1 MRAGSHTSFAMQH
14 WLVKSEPEAYSW
26 ETFLRDKKTAWTGV
40 RNFAAR
46 NHLRAMRKG
55 DQVLFYESV
64 TTKAVVGVAE
74 VTKEAFPDATAE
86 EGDWSA
92 VELKAAR
99 SLPRLVTLD
108 QIKAEKALANIML
121 VRQGRLSVMPL
132 KPEEF
137 EKILEFSSKN

>member
-1 MRAGSHTSFAMQH
+1 MQH
-14 WLVKSEPEAYSW
+14 WLVKSEPEAYAW
-26 ETFLRDKKTAWTGV
+26 ETLLLEKKTDWTGV

-55 DQVLFYESV
+55 DQVLFYASV

-92 VELKAAR
+92 VELKCLR
-99 SLPRLVTLD
+99 GLPSPVTLA

-132 KPEEF
+132 TKPEF
-137 EKILEFSSKN
+137 EAILRLGSGK

>member
-1 MRAGSHTSFAMQH
+1 MARNY

>member
-1 MRAGSHTSFAMQH
+1 VNH
-14 WLVKSEPEAYSW
+14 WLVKSEPEAYAW
-26 ETFLRDKKTAWTGV
+26 ETFLREKKTNWTGV

-86 EGDWSA
+86 EGDWST
-92 VELKAAR
+92 VELKALR
-99 SLPRLVTLD
+99 SLRQSVTLE
-108 QIKAEKALANIML
+108 QIKADKSLAGIML

-132 KPEEF
+132 TQTAF
-137 EKILEFSSKN
+137 DTILSLAGTR